1 MKHNIYFYIFA
12 DSSIYTYR
20 AEVLTYLV
28 ILSHSLSSSL
38 SPPLSPQAVEEM
50 DRIKAQ
56 STNAEVK
63 RKYHISMSLKSKA
76 TSLT

>member
-20 AEVLTYLV
+20 AEVPTYFV

-38 SPPLSPQAVEEM
+38 SPLSPQAVEEM